1 MHPWGLCRQSV
12 RILPGCAFFF
22 FPLYFPAK
30 CGILALRA
38 DAARGKEPRMK
49 KIIAVCLGL
58 LLLLPLAGCGA
69 AAEDVSVMATFYP
82 VYILAENV
90 LDGVEGVKLSSMT
103 PPSTGCLHDYQ
114 LLTSDMKALAK
125 AQALLV
131 NGAGMESFL
140 PGLAGQFPSLKIID
154 CSLGVELL
162 AEEEQEEEHEHEH
175 EHEHGEYNT
184 HIWLAPQNA
193 VQMVKN
199 LRDGL
204 AELLPE
210 QAAQI
215 GANAEQYIAR
225 LEALDAELREAI
237 AELPNKKIVTFH
249 EAFPYFAKAYGLE
262 VAAVVALEPDEPISP
277 RMLKQVIQ
285 QVKEAGNPPL
295 FSEPQ
300 YENTALRTVAQE
312 TGAQVFELDP
322 LVTGDGS
329 LTAYEDTMR
338 RNLEVLREAL
348 GERPAGSN

>member
-1 MHPWGLCRQSV
+1 
-12 RILPGCAFFF
+12 
-22 FPLYFPAK
+22 
-30 CGILALRA
+30 
-38 DAARGKEPRMK
+38 MK
-49 KIIAVCLGL
+49 RIIAFCLSL

-90 LDGVEGVKLSSMT
+90 LDGVEGVRLSSMT
-103 PPSTGCLHDYQ
+103 PPATGCLHDYQ

-140 PGLAGQFPSLKIID
+140 PDLAGQFPSLKIID
-154 CSLGVELL
+154 CSQGVELL
-162 AEEEQEEEHEHEH
+162 AEEGEEHD
-175 EHEHGEYNT
+175 HGEYNA

-204 AELLPE
+204 SELLPDKAE
-210 QAAQI
+210 QI
-215 GANAEQYIAR
+215 RANAEQYIAR

-237 AELPNKKIVTFH
+237 AALPNKKIVTFH

-277 RMLKQVIQ
+277 RMLKRVIQ

-312 TGAQVFELDP
+312 TGARVYELDP
-322 LVTGDGS
+322 LVTGDGA

-338 RNLEVLREAL
+338 RNLDVLRQAL
-348 GERPAGSN
+348 GESK

>member
-1 MHPWGLCRQSV
+1 MKRLISIV
-12 RILPGCAFFF
+12 
-22 FPLYFPAK
+22 
-30 CGILALRA
+30 LA
-38 DAARGKEPRMK
+38 
-49 KIIAVCLGL
+49 L

-69 AAEDVSVMATFYP
+69 GAEDVSVMATFYP

-90 LDGVEGVKLSSMT
+90 LDGVEGVTLSSMT

-140 PGLAGQFPSLKIID
+140 PSLKGQFPNLNIVD
-154 CSLGVELL
+154 CSQGIDLM
-162 AEEEQEEEHEHEH
+162 EEEHEH
-175 EHEHGEYNT
+175 GAYNA

-204 AELLPE
+204 SALLPDSAE
-210 QAAQI
+210 KI
-215 GANAEQYIAR
+215 RENAEAYIAR
-225 LEALDAELREAI
+225 LTALDEELRQAI
-237 AELPNKKIVTFH
+237 SALPNKKIVTFH
-249 EAFPYFAKAYGLE
+249 EAFPYFAQAYGLE

-285 QVKEAGNPPL
+285 QVKDAGCPPL

-300 YENTALRTVAQE
+300 YENTALGTIALE
-312 TGAQVFELDP
+312 TGAEVYELDP
-322 LVTGDGS
+322 LVTGNGD

-338 RNLEVLREAL
+338 KNLAVLREAL
-348 GERPAGSN
+348 GNP